1 MRTHAPTGW
10 LFFLAMMFATAASL
24 AQQAPASPHPAD
36 RGRAAFTGVVV
47 AVPNVEAEVQFWSKM
62 GAVRRDTAEGVDFEF
77 PDMTVTVT
85 KGSGTAGTAGS
96 VIDHIAVQLPNT
108 KEGMTRYQNLGLPTE
123 PSGIVPNLDFLVSPS
138 GVRIELAEDPALK
151 VPKRGHHLHFFLSGH
166 LEAQAWYARHF
177 GAVPG
182 KRGRWDAAD
191 IAANATVMNLTF
203 GPSEQPRV
211 PTKGRA
217 LDRIAISVADVDA
230 VVRQLRSE
238 NVTVE
243 EAGQNSAMIID
254 PWGTRIEL
262 RKLQR

>member
-1 MRTHAPTGW
+1 MRTNIPAGW
-10 LFFLAMMFATAASL
+10 LWFMAITLVGGTSI
-24 AQQAPASPHPAD
+24 AQQAQAPTSQT
-36 RGRAAFTGVVV
+36 GRAGAAFNGVVI

-62 GAVRRDTAEGVDFEF
+62 GAARRDTADGVNFEF

-85 KGSGTAGTAGS
+85 QGSGTAGTAGS
-96 VIDHIAVQLPNT
+96 IIDHIAVQLPNM
-108 KEGMTRYQNLGLPTE
+108 KEGMTRYQNLGLATE

-138 GVRIELAEDPALK
+138 GVRIELAEDPELK
-151 VPKRGHHLHFFLSGH
+151 VPVRGHHLHFFLTGH
-166 LEAQAWYARHF
+166 LAAQAWYAKHF

-203 GPSEQPRV
+203 GPSEQPRA

-217 LDRIAISVADVDA
+217 LDRIAISVADLDA
-230 VVRQLRSE
+230 VVRQLRSD

-243 EAGQNSAMIID
+243 EARENSAMVVD